1 MRNPQAAVIL
11 LALGS
16 IACTSDV
23 LRETY
28 PTAEAARAAGLF
40 ARGWVPDVLPSGS
53 GPIIEVH
60 NLDTNQH
67 CSRSQVPPLAVPEV
81 VAALET
87 AGFARY
93 SGSVSAPPLR
103 ACPFESSDTEGVT
116 SLFRRSRSAGR
127 GVEYAAVLRS
137 GSVYTWSD

>member
-1 MRNPQAAVIL
+1 MRNPQAAFIL

-40 ARGWVPDVLPSGS
+40 ARGWVPDVLPPGS

-87 AGFARY
+87 GRIRPLFRIGIRSA
-93 SGSVSAPPLR
+93 SESVPLR
-103 ACPFESSDTEGVT
+103 IVRHRGRHQLVPPKQECGPGGGV
-116 SLFRRSRSAGR
+116 RGR
-127 GVEYAAVLRS
+127 PS
-137 GSVYTWSD
+137 